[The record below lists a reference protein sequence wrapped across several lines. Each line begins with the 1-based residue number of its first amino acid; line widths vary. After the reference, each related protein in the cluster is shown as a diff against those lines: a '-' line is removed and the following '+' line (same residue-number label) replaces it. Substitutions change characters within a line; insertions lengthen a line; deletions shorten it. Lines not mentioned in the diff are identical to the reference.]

1 MKLFGAAAAAG
12 AAKAGPLAA
21 IWTFPAVVASAFMLA
36 WATEAAQFFISQGLS
51 LAILAWVQTL
61 PEFAVEAVIAWEAPR
76 SPHGTA
82 LVSANFTGAV
92 RLLVGLGWPM
102 IYATAAFFH
111 RRRHKRPLGAIL
123 LEPEHSVEVMGLLA
137 SVLLFLVILVKGT
150 LSVWDGGVLMLLYF
164 AYVFVLNR
172 IPPKEL
178 ENPDEEEWPVRSIV
192 KLRPMRRSFTIAAL
206 FLAGAAVI
214 YFAAEPFLHSLLALA
229 LSFGISQYV
238 FVQWVAPFLSEFP
251 EKLSAFY
258 WARKVSGAP
267 MALMNM
273 VSSNINQ
280 WTMLAAMIPFIY
292 AWSAGHVRP
301 IAFDHEQLV
310 EIALT
315 LAQSLYGLT
324 ILANMVFAWHEALIL
339 FALFLAQFLVPTLR
353 EEVTFLYL
361 AFTAYEVLRWLMRYE
376 RPVAFGHFAR
386 LFKERVLRSKG

>member
-1 MKLFGAAAAAG
+1 MKLFGAAAAG

-61 PEFAVEAVIAWEAPR
+61 PEFAVEAVIAWEAPT

-111 RRRHKRPLGAIL
+111 RRKHGRPLGAIH

-178 ENPDEEEWPVRSIV
+178 EDPDEEEWPVRSIV
-192 KLRPMRRSFTIAAL
+192 KLRPAKRNLTIAAL
-206 FLAGAAVI
+206 FLTGAVVI
-214 YFAAEPFLHSLLALA
+214 YLAAEPFLHSLLALA

-310 EIALT
+310 EIGLT
-315 LAQSLYGLT
+315 LAQSLYGLA

-386 LFKERVLRSKG
+386 LFKERVLRTQG